1 MPGRTANSFGTQE
14 GRSGRKR
21 LFVIG
26 SSHDPAK
33 APVNHSASKRCRV
46 GNRGCRD
53 FWSEIGS
60 TALLNSFLL
69 LAEAVLYFGVMV
81 TLFRFR
87 NRIGLGV
94 FVCALGV
101 MHFLETYLASVFY
114 VALPFGMVSPGSAVL
129 FSGKLVMLLLLYVK
143 EDAATV
149 RQPIYGLLLG
159 NALMIG
165 LVLIL
170 RLHAISPLPDGK
182 LPDIGFIDQMGWL
195 MVWGT
200 TLLFIDAILII
211 LLYERLGRY
220 LRKAL
225 FTRILVSVAC
235 VLTFDQAGFFTA
247 LHFFAGAPI
256 AVFFGGWIAK
266 MGAAVAYSVMLVAY
280 LRWFEARQ
288 IPAPRGLSDIFD
300 TLTYRER
307 YEALVEHVGRDGLTG
322 LLHRGRFDSDGEAA
336 VAASLRKA
344 EPLSLLIIDV
354 DHFKSINDRFG
365 HSEGDKVLKSMAT
378 LLGEVVSPGDQAFR
392 IGGDEFAI
400 LCSRPHS
407 VAKLLG
413 ETIRQAVKASASTSR
428 FDITISAGISTVS
441 ETTLCLADL
450 FALADQRLYKAKS
463 TGRDRVVGEPGSN
476 EADSRTAW
484 TRPGRGLDA

>member
-1 MPGRTANSFGTQE
+1 M
-14 GRSGRKR
+14 
-21 LFVIG
+21 
-26 SSHDPAK
+26 
-33 APVNHSASKRCRV
+33 
-46 GNRGCRD
+46 
-53 FWSEIGS
+53 
-60 TALLNSFLL
+60 LNSFLL
-69 LAEAVLYFGVMV
+69 FAEAVLYFGIMV

-87 NRIGLGV
+87 GRIGLGV
-94 FVCALGV
+94 FVCTLGV

-129 FSGKLVMLLLLYVK
+129 FSGKLVMLLLLYIK

-170 RLHAISPLPDGK
+170 RLHDIAPLPDGK
-182 LPDIGFIDQMGWL
+182 LPDIGFIDEMGWL

-200 TLLFIDAILII
+200 SLLFVDAILII
-211 LLYERLGRY
+211 LLYEKLGKY

-247 LHFFAGAPI
+247 LHFVTGAPV
-256 AVFFGGWIAK
+256 AVFFGGWFAK
-266 MGAAVAYSVMLVAY
+266 MAASLVYSTMLVAY
-280 LRWFEARQ
+280 IRWFEARQ
-288 IPAPRGLSDIFD
+288 VPAPRGLSDIFD

-322 LLHRGRFDSDGEAA
+322 LLHRGRFDSDGEAS
-336 VAASLRKA
+336 VATSLRTAK
-344 EPLSLLIIDV
+344 PLSLLIIDV

-365 HSEGDKVLKSMAT
+365 HAEGDKVLKALAI
-378 LLGEVVSPGDQAFR
+378 LLGELVGTDDQLFR
-392 IGGDEFAI
+392 IGGEEFAI
-400 LCSRPHS
+400 LCWRPQPL
-407 VAKLLG
+407 ARLLG
-413 ETIRQAVKASASTSR
+413 ETVRQAVKTSASTSR
-428 FDITISAGISTVS
+428 FDITVSAGISTVS
-441 ETTLCLADL
+441 ETTRCLADL

-463 TGRDRVVGEPGSN
+463 TGRDRVVGEPGGN
-476 EADSRTAW
+476 EADGRNTW
-484 TRPGRGLDA
+484 TRPERSAGA

>member
-1 MPGRTANSFGTQE
+1 
-14 GRSGRKR
+14 
-21 LFVIG
+21 
-26 SSHDPAK
+26 
-33 APVNHSASKRCRV
+33 
-46 GNRGCRD
+46 
-53 FWSEIGS
+53 
-60 TALLNSFLL
+60 
-69 LAEAVLYFGVMV
+69 MV

-87 NRIGLGV
+87 GRIGLGV

-129 FSGKLVMLLLLYVK
+129 FSGKLVMLLLLYIK

-170 RLHAISPLPDGK
+170 RLHDIAPLPGGG
-182 LPDIGFIDQMGWL
+182 LPDIGFIDEMGWL

-200 TLLFIDAILII
+200 TLLFVDAILVI
-211 LLYERLGRY
+211 LLYEELGKY

-225 FTRILVSVAC
+225 FTRILVCVAC

-247 LHFFAGAPI
+247 LHFVTGAPV
-256 AVFFGGWIAK
+256 AVFFGGWFAK
-266 MGAAVAYSVMLVAY
+266 MAAAVVYSTMLVAY
-280 LRWFEARQ
+280 IRWFEARQ
-288 IPAPRGLSDIFD
+288 VPAPRGLSDIFD

-336 VAASLRKA
+336 VATSLRTA
-344 EPLSLLIIDV
+344 RPLSLLIIDV

-365 HSEGDKVLKSMAT
+365 HAEGDRVLKALAI
-378 LLGEVVSPGDQAFR
+378 LLGELVGTDDQLFR
-392 IGGDEFAI
+392 IGGEEFAI
-400 LCSRPHS
+400 LGWRPQPL
-407 VAKLLG
+407 ARLLG
-413 ETIRQAVKASASTSR
+413 ETVRQAVKMSASTSR
-428 FDITISAGISTVS
+428 FDITVSAGISTVS
-441 ETTLCLADL
+441 ETTRCLADL

-463 TGRDRVVGEPGSN
+463 TGRDRVVGEPGGN
-476 EADSRTAW
+476 EADGRNTW
-484 TRPGRGLDA
+484 TRPERSAGA

>member
-1 MPGRTANSFGTQE
+1 M
-14 GRSGRKR
+14 
-21 LFVIG
+21 
-26 SSHDPAK
+26 
-33 APVNHSASKRCRV
+33 
-46 GNRGCRD
+46 
-53 FWSEIGS
+53 
-60 TALLNSFLL
+60 LNSFLL
-69 LAEAVLYFGVMV
+69 FAEAVLYFGIMV

-87 NRIGLGV
+87 GRIGLGV

-129 FSGKLVMLLLLYVK
+129 FSGKLVMLLLLYIK

-170 RLHAISPLPDGK
+170 RLHDIAPLPGGG
-182 LPDIGFIDQMGWL
+182 LPDIGFIDEMGWL

-200 TLLFIDAILII
+200 TLLFVDAILII
-211 LLYERLGRY
+211 LLYEKLGKY

-247 LHFFAGAPI
+247 LHFVTGAPV
-256 AVFFGGWIAK
+256 AVFFGGWFAK
-266 MGAAVAYSVMLVAY
+266 MAAALVYSTMLVAY
-280 LRWFEARQ
+280 IRWFEARQ
-288 IPAPRGLSDIFD
+288 VPAPRGLSDIFD

-336 VAASLRKA
+336 VATSLRTA
-344 EPLSLLIIDV
+344 RPLSLLIIDV

-365 HSEGDKVLKSMAT
+365 HAEGDRVLKALAI
-378 LLGEVVSPGDQAFR
+378 LLGELVGTDDQLFR
-392 IGGDEFAI
+392 IGGEEFAI
-400 LCSRPHS
+400 LGWRPQPL
-407 VAKLLG
+407 ARLLG
-413 ETIRQAVKASASTSR
+413 ETVRQAVKTSASTSR
-428 FDITISAGISTVS
+428 FDITVSAGISTVS
-441 ETTLCLADL
+441 ETTRCLADL

-463 TGRDRVVGEPGSN
+463 TGRDRVVGEPGGN
-476 EADSRTAW
+476 EADARSTW
-484 TRPGRGLDA
+484 TGPERSAGA

>member
-1 MPGRTANSFGTQE
+1 M
-14 GRSGRKR
+14 
-21 LFVIG
+21 
-26 SSHDPAK
+26 
-33 APVNHSASKRCRV
+33 
-46 GNRGCRD
+46 
-53 FWSEIGS
+53 
-60 TALLNSFLL
+60 LNSFLL
-69 LAEAVLYFGVMV
+69 FAEAVLYFGIMV

-87 NRIGLGV
+87 GRIGLGV

-129 FSGKLVMLLLLYVK
+129 FSGKLVMLLLLYIK

-170 RLHAISPLPDGK
+170 RLHDIAPLPDGK
-182 LPDIGFIDQMGWL
+182 LPDIGFIDEMGWL

-211 LLYERLGRY
+211 LLYEKLGKY

-235 VLTFDQAGFFTA
+235 VLTLDQAGFFTA
-247 LHFFAGAPI
+247 LDFVTGAPV
-256 AVFFGGWIAK
+256 AVFFGGWFAK
-266 MGAAVAYSVMLVAY
+266 MAAALVYSTMLVAY
-280 LRWFEARQ
+280 IRWFEARQ
-288 IPAPRGLSDIFD
+288 VPAPLGLSDIFD

-336 VAASLRKA
+336 VATSLRTA
-344 EPLSLLIIDV
+344 RPLSLLIIDV

-365 HSEGDKVLKSMAT
+365 HAEGDKVLKALAI
-378 LLGEVVSPGDQAFR
+378 LLDELVGTEDQLFR
-392 IGGDEFAI
+392 IGGEEFAI
-400 LCSRPHS
+400 LGWRPQPL
-407 VAKLLG
+407 ARLLG
-413 ETIRQAVKASASTSR
+413 ETVRQAVKTSASTSR
-428 FDITISAGISTVS
+428 FDITVSAGISTVS
-441 ETTLCLADL
+441 ETTRCLADL

-463 TGRDRVVGEPGSN
+463 TGRDRVVGEPGGN
-476 EADSRTAW
+476 EADGRNTW
-484 TRPGRGLDA
+484 TRPERSAGA

>member
-1 MPGRTANSFGTQE
+1 M
-14 GRSGRKR
+14 
-21 LFVIG
+21 
-26 SSHDPAK
+26 
-33 APVNHSASKRCRV
+33 
-46 GNRGCRD
+46 
-53 FWSEIGS
+53 
-60 TALLNSFLL
+60 LNSFLL
-69 LAEAVLYFGVMV
+69 FAEAVLYFGIMV

-87 NRIGLGV
+87 GRIGLGV

-129 FSGKLVMLLLLYVK
+129 FSGKLVMLLLLYIK

-159 NALMIG
+159 NGLMNG

-170 RLHAISPLPDGK
+170 RLHDIAPLPDGK
-182 LPDIGFIDQMGWL
+182 LPDIGFIDEMGWL

-200 TLLFIDAILII
+200 TLLFVDAILII
-211 LLYERLGRY
+211 LLYEKLGKY

-247 LHFFAGAPI
+247 LHFVTGAPV
-256 AVFFGGWIAK
+256 AVFFGGWFAK
-266 MGAAVAYSVMLVAY
+266 MAAALVYSTMLVAY
-280 LRWFEARQ
+280 IRWFEARQ
-288 IPAPRGLSDIFD
+288 VPAPRGLSDIFD

-336 VAASLRKA
+336 VATSLRTA
-344 EPLSLLIIDV
+344 RPLSLLIIDV

-365 HSEGDKVLKSMAT
+365 HAEGDRVLKALAI
-378 LLGEVVSPGDQAFR
+378 LLGELVGTDDQLFR
-392 IGGDEFAI
+392 IGGEEFAI
-400 LCSRPHS
+400 LGWRPQPL
-407 VAKLLG
+407 ARLLG
-413 ETIRQAVKASASTSR
+413 ETVRQAVKTSASTSR
-428 FDITISAGISTVS
+428 FDITVSAGISTVS
-441 ETTLCLADL
+441 ETTRCLADL

-463 TGRDRVVGEPGSN
+463 TGRDRVVGEPGGN
-476 EADSRTAW
+476 EADGRNTW
-484 TRPGRGLDA
+484 TRPERSAGA

>member
-1 MPGRTANSFGTQE
+1 MESLAG
-14 GRSGRKR
+14 
-21 LFVIG
+21 
-26 SSHDPAK
+26 
-33 APVNHSASKRCRV
+33 
-46 GNRGCRD
+46 RD
-53 FWSEIGS
+53 FESEIGS

-69 LAEAVLYFGVMV
+69 LAEAVVYFSVMV

-101 MHFLETYLASVFY
+101 MHFLESYLASVFY

-129 FSGKLVMLLLLYVK
+129 FSGKLVMLLLLYIK

-165 LVLIL
+165 LVLLL
-170 RLHAISPLPDGK
+170 RLHAIAALPDGR
-182 LPDIGFIDQMGWL
+182 LPDIGFIDEMGWL

-200 TLLFIDAILII
+200 TLLFVDAILII
-211 LLYERLGRY
+211 LLYEKLGRY
-220 LRKAL
+220 LRKAR
-225 FTRILVSVAC
+225 FARILISVAC
-235 VLTFDQAGFFTA
+235 VLTFDQVGFFTA
-247 LHFFAGAPI
+247 LHFVAGAPI
-256 AVFFGGWIAK
+256 AVFFGGWFAK
-266 MGAAVAYSVMLVAY
+266 MAAALAFSGMLVAY
-280 LRWFEARQ
+280 LRWFEARE
-288 IPAPRGLSDIFD
+288 ISVPRGLTDIFD

-336 VAASLRKA
+336 VQASLRTA
-344 EPLSLLIIDV
+344 RPLSLLIIDV

-365 HSEGDKVLKSMAT
+365 HAEGDKVLKAVAA
-378 LLGEVVSPGDQAFR
+378 LLGEMAGAEDQVFR
-392 IGGDEFAI
+392 IGGEEFAI

-407 VAKLLG
+407 VARLFG
-413 ETIRQAVKASASTSR
+413 ESIRNAIKTSATTSR
-428 FDITISAGISTVS
+428 FELTVSAGVSSVS
-441 ETTLCLADL
+441 ETTRSLADI

-463 TGRDRVVGEPGSN
+463 TGRDRVVGEPVGH
-476 EADSRTAW
+476 EADTAVAW
-484 TRPGRGLDA
+484 AKPARL

>member
-1 MPGRTANSFGTQE
+1 M
-14 GRSGRKR
+14 
-21 LFVIG
+21 
-26 SSHDPAK
+26 
-33 APVNHSASKRCRV
+33 
-46 GNRGCRD
+46 
-53 FWSEIGS
+53 
-60 TALLNSFLL
+60 LNSFLL
-69 LAEAVLYFGVMV
+69 FAEAVLYFGIMV

-87 NRIGLGV
+87 GRIGLGV

-129 FSGKLVMLLLLYVK
+129 FSGKLVMLLLLYIK

-159 NALMIG
+159 NALMVG

-170 RLHAISPLPDGK
+170 RLHDIAPLPDGK
-182 LPDIGFIDQMGWL
+182 LPDIGFIDEMGWL

-200 TLLFIDAILII
+200 TLLFVDAILII
-211 LLYERLGRY
+211 LLYEKLGKY

-247 LHFFAGAPI
+247 LHFVTGAPV
-256 AVFFGGWIAK
+256 AVFFGGWFAK
-266 MGAAVAYSVMLVAY
+266 MAAALVYSTMLVAY
-280 LRWFEARQ
+280 IRWFEARQ
-288 IPAPRGLSDIFD
+288 VPAPRGLSDIFD

-336 VAASLRKA
+336 VATSLRTA
-344 EPLSLLIIDV
+344 RPLSLLIIDV

-365 HSEGDKVLKSMAT
+365 HAEGDRVLKALAI
-378 LLGEVVSPGDQAFR
+378 LLGELVGTDDQLFR
-392 IGGDEFAI
+392 IGGEEFAI
-400 LCSRPHS
+400 LGWRPQPL
-407 VAKLLG
+407 ARLLG
-413 ETIRQAVKASASTSR
+413 ETVRQAVKTSASTSR
-428 FDITISAGISTVS
+428 FDITVSAGISTVS
-441 ETTLCLADL
+441 ETTRCLADL

-463 TGRDRVVGEPGSN
+463 TGRDRVVGEPGGN
-476 EADSRTAW
+476 EADGRNTW
-484 TRPGRGLDA
+484 TRPERSAGA